1 LGVLPFGVIKRKEPD
16 MGKILL
22 TKISFPAAISL
33 CVLVAGG
40 CIPTAEY
47 EKVVRMS
54 APVGSAKTFEA
65 ETHNGSIT
73 VNGAATNMC
82 DVTATITAR
91 ADTEENARKLAN
103 EVRVRLETVGERMIG
118 RIEKPVLIGWQYVG
132 VAFDVKITNHINL
145 DLVTHN
151 GAVEIADITGEVE
164 ATTHNGAVTTR
175 EVTGNHSL
183 RTHNGRISCR
193 QISGDLELETHN
205 GSVDVVYATGA
216 PTACK
221 AEVTT
226 HNGGI
231 DFTPPTNL
239 SAKVDISTHNGSIHT
254 ALPITVVG
262 EVSKRE
268 LRGTI
273 GSGEGRLHLETHNG
287 SITIK

>member
-1 LGVLPFGVIKRKEPD
+1 MR
-16 MGKILL
+16 KILL
-22 TKISFPAAISL
+22 TKLLLPAVILLWFLLGA
-33 CVLVAGG
+33 G
-40 CIPTAEY
+40 CIPTARY
-47 EKVVRMS
+47 EKIVHLS
-54 APVGSAKTFEA
+54 EPVGSAEVFEA
-65 ETHNGSIT
+65 ETHNGSVT

-91 ADTEENARKLAN
+91 ADTEENAKKLADK
-103 EVRVRLETVGERMIG
+103 VRVWLDASGPKIAA
-118 RIEKPVLIGWQYVG
+118 RIEKPDLVGWQHVV

-183 RTHNGRISCR
+183 TTHNGRISCQ
-193 QISGDLELETHN
+193 QISGDIELETHN
-205 GSVDVVYATGA
+205 GSVDVVYTDNA
-216 PTACK
+216 PTPGK
-221 AEVTT
+221 VDIVT
-226 HNGGI
+226 HNGDI
-231 DFTPPTNL
+231 DFTSPPNF
-239 SAKVDISTHNGSIHT
+239 SAKADISTHNGSIRT

-287 SITIK
+287 SIKIK

>member
-1 LGVLPFGVIKRKEPD
+1 MRKF
-16 MGKILL
+16 LL
-22 TKISFPAAISL
+22 TKLSLPVVISL
-33 CVLVAGG
+33 CFLFGAG
-40 CIPTAEY
+40 CIPSAEY
-47 EKVVRMS
+47 ERVVNLS
-54 APVGSAKTFEA
+54 EPLGSAKAFEA
-65 ETHNGSIT
+65 ETHNGSVT

-91 ADTEENARKLAN
+91 ADTEENAKKLADK
-103 EVRVRLETVGERMIG
+103 VRVWLDTSGPRIAA
-118 RIEKPVLIGWQYVG
+118 RIEKPGLAGWQHVG

-151 GAVEIADITGEVE
+151 GSVEIADITGEVE

-175 EVTGNHSL
+175 AVTGNHRL
-183 RTHNGRISCR
+183 TTHNGRISCHR
-193 QISGDLELETHN
+193 ISGDIELQTHN
-205 GSVDVVYATGA
+205 GSVDVVYADNA
-216 PTACK
+216 PTPGK
-221 AEVTT
+221 VDVVT

-231 DFTPPTNL
+231 DFTSPPNL
-239 SAKVDISTHNGSIHT
+239 SAKADIATHNGSIHT

-273 GSGEGRLHLETHNG
+273 GSGQGRLHLKTHNG

>member
-1 LGVLPFGVIKRKEPD
+1 MLWFLLG
-16 MGKILL
+16 
-22 TKISFPAAISL
+22 A
-33 CVLVAGG
+33 G
-40 CIPTAEY
+40 CIPTARY
-47 EKVVRMS
+47 EKIVHLS
-54 APVGSAKTFEA
+54 EPVGSAEVFEA
-65 ETHNGSIT
+65 ETHNGSVT

-91 ADTEENARKLAN
+91 ADTEENAKKLADK
-103 EVRVRLETVGERMIG
+103 VRVWLDASGPKIAA
-118 RIEKPVLIGWQYVG
+118 RIEKPDLVGWQHVV

-183 RTHNGRISCR
+183 TTHNGRISCQ
-193 QISGDLELETHN
+193 QISGDIELETHN
-205 GSVDVVYATGA
+205 GSVDVVYTDNA
-216 PTACK
+216 PTPGK
-221 AEVTT
+221 VDIVT
-226 HNGGI
+226 HNGDI
-231 DFTPPTNL
+231 DFTSPPNF
-239 SAKVDISTHNGSIHT
+239 SAKADISTHNGSIRT

-287 SITIK
+287 SIKIK

>member
-1 LGVLPFGVIKRKEPD
+1 MR
-16 MGKILL
+16 KILL
-22 TKISFPAAISL
+22 TKLSIPVAISL
-33 CVLVAGG
+33 YVLLAAG

-47 EKVVRMS
+47 ERVVQMS
-54 APVGSAKTFEA
+54 EPVGSAEAFEA
-65 ETHNGSIT
+65 ETHNGSVT

-91 ADTEENARKLAN
+91 ADTEENAKKLADK
-103 EVRVRLETVGERMIG
+103 VRVWLDTSGSKIAA
-118 RIEKPVLIGWQYVG
+118 RIDKPGLVGWQHVG

-164 ATTHNGAVTTR
+164 AMTHNGAVTTR
-175 EVTGNHSL
+175 DVTGNHSL
-183 RTHNGRISCR
+183 ATHNGRISCHR
-193 QISGDLELETHN
+193 ISGDIELETHN
-205 GSVDVVYATGA
+205 GSVDVVYADNV
-216 PTACK
+216 PTPGK
-221 AEVTT
+221 VDIVT

-231 DFTPPTNL
+231 DFTSPPNL
-239 SAKVDISTHNGSIHT
+239 SARADISTHNGSIHT

-287 SITIK
+287 SIRIK

>member
-1 LGVLPFGVIKRKEPD
+1 MR
-16 MGKILL
+16 KILL
-22 TKISFPAAISL
+22 TKLSIPVAISL
-33 CVLVAGG
+33 YVFLAAG

-47 EKVVRMS
+47 ERVVRMS
-54 APVGSAKTFEA
+54 EPVGSAEVFEA
-65 ETHNGSIT
+65 ETHNGAVT

-91 ADTEENARKLAN
+91 ADTEENAKKLADK
-103 EVRVRLETVGERMIG
+103 VRVWLDASGEKVTA
-118 RIEKPVLIGWQYVG
+118 RIDKPDLVGWQHVG

-175 EVTGNHSL
+175 DVTGNHSL
-183 RTHNGRISCR
+183 ATHNGRISCHR
-193 QISGDLELETHN
+193 ISGDIELETHN
-205 GSVDVVYATGA
+205 GSVDVVYADNA
-216 PTACK
+216 PTPGK
-221 AEVTT
+221 VDIVT

-231 DFTPPTNL
+231 DFTSPPNL
-239 SAKVDISTHNGSIHT
+239 SARADISTHNGSIHT

-287 SITIK
+287 SIRIK

>member
-1 LGVLPFGVIKRKEPD
+1 
-16 MGKILL
+16 M
-22 TKISFPAAISL
+22 KISSL
-33 CVLVAGG
+33 AKMLLLSVVCLPVFLSNG

-47 EKVVRMS
+47 ERVVHLS
-54 APVGSAKTFEA
+54 EPVGAAGVFEA

-91 ADTEENARKLAN
+91 ADTEENAKKLADK
-103 EVRVRLETVGERMIG
+103 VQVWLDTSGKKIAA
-118 RIEKPVLIGWQYVG
+118 RIEKPALIGWQHVG

-145 DLVTHN
+145 ELVTHN
-151 GAVEIADITGEVE
+151 GSVEVSDITGEVE

-175 EVTGNHSL
+175 DVTGNHSL
-183 RTHNGRISCR
+183 TTHNGRISCQ
-193 QISGDLELETHN
+193 QISGDIELETHN

-216 PTACK
+216 PAACK
-221 AEVTT
+221 ADITT

-231 DFTPPTNL
+231 DFTSPPNF
-239 SAKVDISTHNGSIHT
+239 SAKADISTHNGSIRT
-254 ALPITVVG
+254 VLPITVVG

-273 GSGEGRLHLETHNG
+273 GTGEGRLHLETHNG
-287 SITIK
+287 SIRIK

>member
-1 LGVLPFGVIKRKEPD
+1 MRKV
-16 MGKILL
+16 LL
-22 TKISFPAAISL
+22 TKLSLPAAISL
-33 CVLVAGG
+33 YVLVAAG

-47 EKVVRMS
+47 ERVVQMS
-54 APVGSAKTFEA
+54 EPVGSAKAFEA
-65 ETHNGSIT
+65 ETHNGSVT

-91 ADTEENARKLAN
+91 ADTEENAKKLADK
-103 EVRVRLETVGERMIG
+103 VRVWLDTSGPKIAA
-118 RIEKPVLIGWQYVG
+118 RIEKPDLVGWQHVG

-145 DLVTHN
+145 DLITHN
-151 GAVEIADITGEVE
+151 GSVDVSNITGEVE

-183 RTHNGRISCR
+183 TTHNGRISCH

-205 GSVDVVYATGA
+205 GSVGVVYTDNA
-216 PTACK
+216 PTPGK
-221 AEVTT
+221 VDIIT

-231 DFTPPTNL
+231 DFTSPPNL
-239 SAKVDISTHNGSIHT
+239 SAKADISTHNGSIRT

-287 SITIK
+287 SIRIK